1 LSVEFSHLLYFNF
14 KNLGFKVRPP
24 KRAPF
29 YVLRRAYVP
38 SVLVEIGYLSN
49 RYEERFLRKN
59 TYQRQIAEAL
69 SLGVISLNSQYKEFA
84 NK

>member
-1 LSVEFSHLLYFNF
+1 
-14 KNLGFKVRPP
+14 
-24 KRAPF
+24 
-29 YVLRRAYVP
+29 VLRRAYVP